1 MKKVLTEQQFRR
13 MVRQE
18 ISKKYS
24 YLSLQ
29 EQVMLEEK
37 LVNEVLAGVVA
48 GAKKVG
54 QLAGQAIGKGIEKIG
69 QVAKGVAAGAKE
81 AYGQVA
87 AAASEAEQ
95 KAADEKAAKEKA
107 AIRAKRAAE
116 LKKADA
122 ELAKV
127 LAQLSTTGGKVMQL
141 TPTNQLKT
149 QFKTLEGEIDRTI
162 EQIRA
167 SNKALSAE
175 YKKQQ
180 SESEGTIP
188 LTQRK
193 VNESLIRRRSQYHR

>member
-54 QLAGQAIGKGIEKIG
+54 QLAGQAIGKGIQKIG
-69 QVAKGVAAGAKE
+69 QVAQGVAAGAKE

-87 AAASEAEQ
+87 AAATEAEK
-95 KAADEKAAKEKA
+95 KAAAEKAAKEQA
-107 AIRAKRAAE
+107 AMQAKNAAE
-116 LKKADA
+116 LKKANA
-122 ELAKV
+122 ELSKV
-127 LAQLSTTGGKVMQL
+127 LVQLLTTGEKVMQL
-141 TPTNQLKT
+141 TLPAEKQRQSKKLGT
-149 QFKTLEGEIDRTI
+149 EIGNI
-162 EQIRA
+162 IRRIQNTK
-167 SNKALSAE
+167 SQSG
-175 YKKQQ
+175 QQ
-180 SESEGTIP
+180 AA
-188 LTQRK
+188 Q
-193 VNESLIRRRSQYHR
+193 VQESLIRRRSRYHR